1 MGESATLYDIL
12 ARPPTMNCPRCKT
25 PIAPLS
31 KPDAIVTC
39 PGCGSRLM
47 TKAAARRSQGGRAML
62 PGDPPTPTTHPPVA
76 GSETVAPTASTD
88 WLPPVAPRPPSPPSS
103 PPLAPSATGAPL
115 AVAPIAVTAA
125 RRDGSPAPLSAFDQ
139 ILREIRAVRELQERI
154 VAMLG
159 GAAASPGPASPAV
172 DEADASP
179 LSPIRAPRR
188 KSVLLIDD
196 DPATRREAVR
206 ELTQADVPVRAV
218 ADGNEALRAIVEEK
232 PDLIA
237 LELGLRGDMGGKDLV
252 NVSKATMEWVDLPV
266 VLWTRESVGSQK
278 EARQSH
284 GADELVLKSSGAAGL
299 VARVITIFRRG

>member
-1 MGESATLYDIL
+1 MRVEGLYDIL
-12 ARPPTMNCPRCKT
+12 ARPPKMNCPRCKT

-31 KPDAIVTC
+31 KPDAIITC

-62 PGDPPTPTTHPPVA
+62 PADPTPATHPPVA
-76 GSETVAPTASTD
+76 GTETVAPTASPS
-88 WLPPVAPRPPSPPSS
+88 WLPPPSPRPPSPPSS
-103 PPLAPSATGAPL
+103 PPLAPVATAPP
-115 AVAPIAVTAA
+115 AVAAG
-125 RRDGSPAPLSAFDQ
+125 RRDVSPAPSAALDQ

-159 GAAASPGPASPAV
+159 GAAVGSEPPLPDAP
-172 DEADASP
+172 EADASP
-179 LSPIRAPRR
+179 LSAIRAPRK

-196 DPATRREAVR
+196 DPTTRGEAVR

-218 ADGNEALRAIVEEK
+218 ADGNQALRAIVEEK

-252 NVSKATMEWVDLPV
+252 NVIKATMEWVDIPI

-278 EARQSH
+278 EARQIH
-284 GADELVLKSSGAAGL
+284 GADELALKSGGPAGL
-299 VARVITIFRRG
+299 LARVITIFRRG